1 MNMTNA
7 KHIKLVA
14 VPQVLDR
21 SIIAM
26 NRKYCSR
33 LSSKIMS
40 THINILNM

>member
-7 KHIKLVA
+7 KYIKLVA
-14 VPQVLDR
+14 VSQVLDR

-26 NRKYCSR
+26 NEKYYSR